1 MDETRKVL
9 GELLLNAVPTMI
21 LFAIVWGGYRLLVHI
36 PLTAALKERHSK
48 TQGAVAKA
56 QADIAM
62 AEAKTAEYEQRL
74 REARA
79 AIFKN
84 QEAKRKMLLE
94 ARSAAVSDARRKAE
108 ERVNAARHELQRET
122 ASARISIQTQGDAL
136 AGEVIRAVLGPAQ
149 EAPAAGR

>member
-1 MDETRKVL
+1 MDDTLKVL
-9 GELLLNAVPTMI
+9 GELLLSSIPTMV
-21 LFAIVWGGYRLLVHI
+21 LFAIVWAGYRLLVHN
-36 PLTAALKERHSK
+36 PLTAVLKERHSK

-56 QADIAM
+56 QADIAT
-62 AEAKTAEYEQRL
+62 AGAQTAEYEQRL

-79 AIFKN
+79 AIFRG

-94 ARSAAVSDARRKAE
+94 ARSAAVKDARQKAE
-108 ERVNAARHELQRET
+108 EQVNEARNELQRE
-122 ASARISIQTQGDAL
+122 SAAARGSIQAQGDAL